1 MKKFFSLLLGATMLC
16 CCAATAVGCSSDKGD
31 DGSTQGGNEIEKVY
45 TTDSDTLKYIFE
57 NMYKDGQIA
66 DAENGIEEAADV
78 EKAAVFV
85 NGEYVKNFTDMTSR
99 KDVKMELVS
108 GENTRI
114 VNVSA
119 GIAYTLPSAV
129 IESDYSIAHLRSQY
143 SYDDVVLSVSYESGN
158 PYMNT
163 SDPWGI
169 YAGEWLLPHI
179 DNDEFCKNCGITVLN
194 KTENVYPDKDKR
206 VVGHGDLEMKP
217 GYDIYMY
224 ALQIQDEEK
233 AIERPFYNVAVIKQV
248 DDDKTFTLMV
258 MKSKSDKT
266 EEMKEIIAG
275 YNKFTSRGQ
284 VKSYFNPGD
293 PKEDP
298 NWNEE
303 TKAYFEQ
310 LQTTQYANWGAFSY
324 SMPGGYFGEGKDDE
338 TNPLNSTYKNILDKS
353 RQVKQTVEDIWGHT
367 YEIYPTYTHIGGGVD
382 YTNYTPHNFPLA
394 MARELAGGDG
404 ANGKP
409 VLQFTYQFTLNN
421 NLVNDEVTPMFDIM
435 RGKYDEQFRKLA
447 RDIREYHY
455 PVLFRLNNEMN
466 TDWTS
471 YSGIMTLLDPDIF
484 TMTWQ
489 RLYNIFTEEGVD
501 NCIWIWNP
509 IAVSCPYSSWGED
522 LCYFPG
528 TDYVHLLGGTNYEMN
543 NYNDIPG
550 GATAEE
556 QILSFKECYTSLYN
570 KNHENFPDT
579 WSLIIAETACGSGGD
594 ASGELGRNA
603 ASQAKYVRD
612 MFAELKAEEPAA
624 YIKQIKGIVWFN
636 CNDYGTGTNPDTNL
650 QIITNRL
657 QFCNKPGENYNYDD
671 LKETWEA
678 FKEGFTNYKK

>member
-1 MKKFFSLLLGATMLC
+1 MKKFFSILLCATMF
-16 CCAATAVGCSSDKGD
+16 CCAVTAVGCSSGENSD
-31 DGSTQGGNEIEKVY
+31 STQGGNEMGKTY
-45 TTDSDTLKYIFE
+45 TTDSKTLKYIFE
-57 NMYKDGQIA
+57 DMYGNGQIA
-66 DAENGIEEAADV
+66 DTENGIKNAGDV

-85 NGEYVKNFTDMTSR
+85 NGNYVDTFTEMTSR
-99 KDVKMELVS
+99 KDVKLELVS
-108 GENTRI
+108 GGKTRI
-114 VNVSA
+114 VNVST
-119 GIAYTLPSAV
+119 GMAYTLPSDK
-129 IESDYSIAHLRSQY
+129 IESDYTIANLRAQY
-143 SYDDVVLSVSYESGN
+143 AYDDVILSVSYEASN

-179 DNDEFCKNCGITVLN
+179 DNDTFCKNAGITVLS
-194 KTENVYPDKDKR
+194 KTEGVYPDKSKR
-206 VVGHGDLEMKP
+206 LVGHGDLEMKS

-224 ALQIQDEEK
+224 ALQIQDEENT
-233 AIERPFYNVAVIKQV
+233 IERPFYNVAVIKQV

-266 EEMKEIIAG
+266 DAMKEIIAG

-284 VKSYFNPGD
+284 TKSYFNPGD
-293 PKEDP
+293 PKENA

-303 TKAYFEQ
+303 TKSYFNQ

-324 SMPGGYFGEGKDDE
+324 SMPGGYYGEGKNDE
-338 TNPLNSTYKNILDKS
+338 TNPLSSTYKNILEKS
-353 RQVKQTVEDIWGHT
+353 QQVQETIEGIWEHE
-367 YEIYPTYTHIGGGVD
+367 YEIYPTYTHIGGGSD
-382 YTNYTPHNFPLA
+382 YKNYTAHNFPLA
-394 MARELAGGDG
+394 MARELAGGNG
-404 ANGKP
+404 KNGKP

-421 NLVNDEVTPMFDIM
+421 NLVNAEVTPMFDIM
-435 RGKYDEQFRKLA
+435 RGKFDEQFRKLA
-447 RDIREYHY
+447 KDIKAYRH

-489 RLYNIFTEEGVD
+489 RLYDIFEEEGVD

-509 IAVSCPYSSWGED
+509 IAVSCPYSSWSED

-528 TDYVHLLGGTNYEMN
+528 TEYVQLLGGTNYEMN

-550 GATAEE
+550 GETAGE
-556 QILSFKECYTSLYN
+556 QVLSFKECYTYLYN
-570 KNHENFPDT
+570 KNHKNFPDT

-594 ASGELGRNA
+594 ASGKLGRNA
-603 ASQAKYVRD
+603 DSQAKYIRD
-612 MFAELKAEEPAA
+612 MFAELRAENPDA

-636 CNDYGTGTNPDTNL
+636 CNDYGEGT
-650 QIITNRL
+650 IITNRL

-671 LKETWEA
+671 LSDTWAA
-678 FKEGFTNYKK
+678 FKEGFKNYKK